1 MKRVHCNLVASK
13 VCFQQKKGETNMEV
27 GKGSIRDSS
36 AMDIS
41 SQAQL
46 WRQLIIVKL
55 ILRLIKW
62 IKQL

>member
-1 MKRVHCNLVASK
+1 MKRVHCNLVASE

-41 SQAQL
+41 LTSTTLEATNSSQINIEL
-46 WRQLIIVKL
+46 N
-55 ILRLIKW
+55 
-62 IKQL
+62 

>member
-1 MKRVHCNLVASK
+1 MKRVHCNLVASE

-27 GKGSIRDSS
+27 GKVPLETLVQWTSH
-36 AMDIS
+36 

-46 WRQLIIVKL
+46 WRQLIVVKL
-55 ILRLIKW
+55 ILSLIKW